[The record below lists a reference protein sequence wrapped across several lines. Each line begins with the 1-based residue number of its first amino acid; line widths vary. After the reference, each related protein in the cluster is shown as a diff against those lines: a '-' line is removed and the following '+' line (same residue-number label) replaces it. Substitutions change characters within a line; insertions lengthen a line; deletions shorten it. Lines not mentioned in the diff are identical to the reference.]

1 MKRFDLIKPIIG
13 SFLLALLVFA
23 FSCSPKVKSNAG
35 SKFNTVQNIPPKIEQ
50 WEKSIAA
57 FEQQD
62 KENPPKK
69 GSILFVGSSSM
80 VFWKDLDSYF
90 PGKYIINRGFGGSQT
105 DEVHYYAFR
114 ILFPYQPKQVVVYV
128 GDNDVN
134 AGKSPEKVFNDLKD
148 FFEDIRTQ
156 LPKTKITYISIK
168 PSPSRWDKMD
178 KFTKTNALVEN
189 YLKTINNASYVD
201 VVKPMLLEN
210 GRPNPAYFLSD
221 SLHMTPAGYDVWAK
235 ALAPHLE

>member
-1 MKRFDLIKPIIG
+1 MKRVQLIKPVAGI
-13 SFLLALLVFA
+13 FLMALIFA
-23 FSCSPKVKSNAG
+23 FACSPKVKSNAG

-50 WEKSIAA
+50 WEKSITA
-57 FEQQD
+57 FEEQD

-69 GSILFVGSSSM
+69 GEILFVGSSSM
-80 VFWKDLDSYF
+80 VYWKDLDSYF

-114 ILFPYQPKQVVVYV
+114 ILFPYKPKQVVVYV

-134 AGKSPEKVFNDLKD
+134 AGKSPETVFEDLKD
-148 FFEDIRTQ
+148 FFEDIRYQ

-168 PSPSRWDKMD
+168 PSPSRWSMMD
-178 KFTKTNALVEN
+178 KFTKTNSMVES
-189 YLKTINNASYVD
+189 YLKTFGNSSYVD
-201 VVKPMLLEN
+201 IVKPMLLEN

-221 SLHMTPAGYDVWAK
+221 SLHMTPAGYEVWAK